1 MARKLNHTSSRKR
14 TAQPPDLPK
23 TFAQLSSGRRKLFR
37 PVLENPRGYVLL
49 SARQLAR
56 RLGVDPATAV
66 RVTMNWDFQI
76 TVSSSTTCTSFRS
89 PKPPRS
95 THCKPAKPR
104 GRAFRHVC
112 ARRSTETC
120 IICRG
125 FAMAWMPNE
134 LQRWQRKFAA

>member
-1 MARKLNHTSSRKR
+1 MARKLNHTSPRKR

-66 RVTMNWDFQI
+66 RVTMKLGFSNYREFQHYLHELS
-76 TVSSSTTCTSFRS
+76 VSQATSLD
-89 PKPPRS
+89 
-95 THCKPAKPR
+95 T
-104 GRAFRHVC
+104 
-112 ARRSTETC
+112 
-120 IICRG
+120 
-125 FAMAWMPNE
+125 
-134 LQRWQRKFAA
+134 LQRSEERRVGKEGRSRWSR